1 MSETLATVGMALL
14 VGAALFVV
22 GAYVIPPLVLAGLA
36 ALARHF
42 LG

>member
-1 MSETLATVGMALL
+1 MSQVLATVGMALI

-22 GAYVIPPLVLAGLA
+22 GAYVIPPLVLAFFA
-36 ALARHF
+36 ALAKHF